1 MLLVAGIFSV
11 CLMSC
16 WAYIWS
22 DPLIVGN
29 VEYDVLGRA
38 GSPSGI
44 WCDLVYLV
52 VSHTSEPTVFS
63 FGCARFVTPRCLL
76 YVFIGHT
83 F

>member
-1 MLLVAGIFSV
+1 MLLVAGISSV
-11 CLMSC
+11 CMMSC

-44 WCDLVYLV
+44 CFGVAYLV
-52 VSHTSEPTVFS
+52 VGYTGGPKLL
-63 FGCARFVTPRCLL
+63 CL
-76 YVFIGHT
+76 
-83 F
+83 